1 MRLYSFALL
10 ADENIGPRV
19 IAGLRERGC
28 DVITAQEAGLAGAP
42 DKAILAYAAVASRV
56 VITHDPDFGRLALA
70 APQLPG
76 VGLVFIRPGHI
87 NADVVLAGIDV
98 LDRSA
103 DLSHGFVATL
113 SIRRGGAK
121 IRIKHSVR

>member
-1 MRLYSFALL
+1 MRLYSFAFL

-28 DVITAQEAGLAGAP
+28 DVTTAKDAGLAGAA
-42 DKAILAYAAVASRV
+42 DRAILAYAAAASRV
-56 VITHDPDFGRLALA
+56 VITHDPDFGRLALT

-76 VGLVFIRPGHI
+76 AGLVFVRPGHI

-103 DLSHGFVATL
+103 DLPLGFVATL
-113 SIRRGGAK
+113 SIRRGGAR
-121 IRIKHSVR
+121 IRIRHGVR